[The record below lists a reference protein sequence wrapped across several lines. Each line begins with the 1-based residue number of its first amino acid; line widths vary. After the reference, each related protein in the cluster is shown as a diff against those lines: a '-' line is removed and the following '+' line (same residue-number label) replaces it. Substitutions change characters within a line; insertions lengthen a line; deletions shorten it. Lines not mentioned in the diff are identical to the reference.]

1 MDIEKEKK
9 FNKKII
15 IGFIYFIITVAVI
28 LLVFSSFTV
37 IDAGHTGVVVRL
49 GKVSDNVLNEGFHFK
64 LPIITNIVKIDNRV
78 LKTEVES
85 NSASKDL
92 QSISSKVSVNYR
104 VNTNSSAKI
113 YKNVGNNFNNV
124 IVNPA
129 IQECMKSVTAKYN
142 AEELITKRAIVSSEM
157 EKEISQKINPYGL
170 NIEVFNIID
179 FDFSEEFSKAI
190 EAKQTAQQQALK
202 AEQDLARIK
211 VEASQTV
218 EKAKAESE
226 AYQLKNQQLTDK
238 VIMMEFVEKWDGK
251 LPVVTSGG
259 SALFD
264 MNSFINT
271 NGLKDDKK
279 ENNNKLY
286 YKVFM
291 MEFVEKWDGK
301 LPAVTSGG
309 SALFDMSLFINSNG
323 LKDDKKGKL

>member
-15 IGFIYFIITVAVI
+15 IGFIYFIITVVVI

-113 YKNVGNNFNNV
+113 YKNVGQNFETV

-129 IQECMKSVTAKYN
+129 IQECMKSVTAKYT

-279 ENNNKLY
+279 ENNNK
-286 YKVFM
+286 FS
-291 MEFVEKWDGK
+291 F
-301 LPAVTSGG
+301 
-309 SALFDMSLFINSNG
+309 F
-323 LKDDKKGKL
+323 

>member
-15 IGFIYFIITVAVI
+15 IGFIYFIITVVVI

-113 YKNVGNNFNNV
+113 YKNVGNNFETV

-129 IQECMKSVTAKYN
+129 IHECMKSVTAKYN
-142 AEELITKRAIVSSEM
+142 AEELITKRARVSSEM

-251 LPVVTSGG
+251 LPTVTSGG

-264 MNSFINT
+264 MSSFINT

-279 ENNNKLY
+279 
-286 YKVFM
+286 
-291 MEFVEKWDGK
+291 GK
-301 LPAVTSGG
+301 
-309 SALFDMSLFINSNG
+309 
-323 LKDDKKGKL
+323 

>member
-1 MDIEKEKK
+1 MDFEKVKK
-9 FNKKII
+9 NNKKLIF
-15 IGFIYFIITVAVI
+15 GGIYFIIAVIVI
-28 LLVFSSFTV
+28 LLIFSSFTV

-251 LPVVTSGG
+251 LP
-259 SALFD
+259 
-264 MNSFINT
+264 
-271 NGLKDDKK
+271 
-279 ENNNKLY
+279 
-286 YKVFM
+286 
-291 MEFVEKWDGK
+291 
-301 LPAVTSGG
+301 AVTSGG
-309 SALFDMSLFINSNG
+309 SALFDMSSFINSNG
-323 LKDDKKGKL
+323 LKDDKKGK

>member
-251 LPVVTSGG
+251 LPTVTSGG

-264 MNSFINT
+264 MSSFINT

-279 ENNNKLY
+279 
-286 YKVFM
+286 
-291 MEFVEKWDGK
+291 GK
-301 LPAVTSGG
+301 
-309 SALFDMSLFINSNG
+309 
-323 LKDDKKGKL
+323 

>member
-15 IGFIYFIITVAVI
+15 IGFIYFIITVVVI
-28 LLVFSSFTV
+28 LLIFSSFTV

-113 YKNVGNNFNNV
+113 YKNVGNNFETV

-129 IQECMKSVTAKYN
+129 IHECMKSVTAKYN

-251 LPVVTSGG
+251 LP
-259 SALFD
+259 
-264 MNSFINT
+264 
-271 NGLKDDKK
+271 
-279 ENNNKLY
+279 
-286 YKVFM
+286 
-291 MEFVEKWDGK
+291 
-301 LPAVTSGG
+301 AVTSGG
-309 SALFDMSLFINSNG
+309 SALFDMSSFINSNG
-323 LKDDKKGKL
+323 LKDDKKGK

>member
-1 MDIEKEKK
+1 MDIEKVKK
-9 FNKKII
+9 NNKKLIF
-15 IGFIYFIITVAVI
+15 GGIYFIIAVIVI
-28 LLVFSSFTV
+28 LLIFSSFTV

-251 LPVVTSGG
+251 LPTVTSGG

-264 MNSFINT
+264 MSSFINT

-279 ENNNKLY
+279 
-286 YKVFM
+286 
-291 MEFVEKWDGK
+291 GK
-301 LPAVTSGG
+301 
-309 SALFDMSLFINSNG
+309 
-323 LKDDKKGKL
+323 

>member
-1 MDIEKEKK
+1 MDIEKVKK
-9 FNKKII
+9 NNKKLIF
-15 IGFIYFIITVAVI
+15 GGIYFIIAVIVI
-28 LLVFSSFTV
+28 LLIFSSFTV

-113 YKNVGNNFNNV
+113 YKNVGNNFETV

-129 IQECMKSVTAKYN
+129 IHECMKSVTAKYN

-251 LPVVTSGG
+251 LPTVTSGG

-264 MNSFINT
+264 MSSFINT

-279 ENNNKLY
+279 
-286 YKVFM
+286 
-291 MEFVEKWDGK
+291 GK
-301 LPAVTSGG
+301 
-309 SALFDMSLFINSNG
+309 
-323 LKDDKKGKL
+323 

>member
-15 IGFIYFIITVAVI
+15 IGFIYFIITVVVI
-28 LLVFSSFTV
+28 LLIFSSFTV

-113 YKNVGNNFNNV
+113 YKNVGQNFETV

-129 IQECMKSVTAKYN
+129 IQECMKSVTAKYT

-251 LPVVTSGG
+251 LP
-259 SALFD
+259 
-264 MNSFINT
+264 
-271 NGLKDDKK
+271 
-279 ENNNKLY
+279 
-286 YKVFM
+286 
-291 MEFVEKWDGK
+291 
-301 LPAVTSGG
+301 AVTSGG
-309 SALFDMSLFINSNG
+309 SALFDMSSFINSNG
-323 LKDDKKGKL
+323 LKDDKKGK

>member
-15 IGFIYFIITVAVI
+15 IGFIYFIITVVVI

-113 YKNVGNNFNNV
+113 YKNVGNNFETV

-129 IQECMKSVTAKYN
+129 IHECMKSVTAKYN

-279 ENNNKLY
+279 ENNNK
-286 YKVFM
+286 FS
-291 MEFVEKWDGK
+291 F
-301 LPAVTSGG
+301 
-309 SALFDMSLFINSNG
+309 F
-323 LKDDKKGKL
+323 

>member
-15 IGFIYFIITVAVI
+15 IGFIYFIITVVVI
-28 LLVFSSFTV
+28 LLIFSSFTV

-104 VNTNSSAKI
+104 VNTNSSASI
-113 YKNVGNNFNNV
+113 YKNVGQGFETV

-129 IQECMKSVTAKYN
+129 IQECMKSVASKYT

-157 EKEISQKINPYGL
+157 EKEISQKINPCGL
-170 NIEVFNIID
+170 NIEVFNIIN
-179 FDFSEEFSKAI
+179 FEFSKEFSKAI

-251 LPVVTSGG
+251 LP
-259 SALFD
+259 
-264 MNSFINT
+264 
-271 NGLKDDKK
+271 
-279 ENNNKLY
+279 
-286 YKVFM
+286 
-291 MEFVEKWDGK
+291 
-301 LPAVTSGG
+301 AVTSGG
-309 SALFDMSLFINSNG
+309 SALFDMSSFINSNG
-323 LKDDKKGKL
+323 LKDDKKGK

>member
-1 MDIEKEKK
+1 
-9 FNKKII
+9 
-15 IGFIYFIITVAVI
+15 
-28 LLVFSSFTV
+28 
-37 IDAGHTGVVVRL
+37 VRL

-78 LKTEVES
+78 IKTEVES

-113 YKNVGNNFNNV
+113 YKNVGNNFETV

-129 IQECMKSVTAKYN
+129 IQECMKSVAAKYT

-170 NIEVFNIID
+170 NIEVFNIIN
-179 FDFSEEFSKAI
+179 FEFSKEFSKAI

-251 LPVVTSGG
+251 LP
-259 SALFD
+259 
-264 MNSFINT
+264 
-271 NGLKDDKK
+271 
-279 ENNNKLY
+279 
-286 YKVFM
+286 
-291 MEFVEKWDGK
+291 
-301 LPAVTSGG
+301 AVTSGG
-309 SALFDMSLFINSNG
+309 SALFDMSSFINSNG
-323 LKDDKKGKL
+323 LKDDKKGK

>member
-1 MDIEKEKK
+1 MDFENKKK
-9 FNKKII
+9 FTKKII
-15 IGFIYFIITVAVI
+15 IGFICFIITVVVI
-28 LLVFSSFTV
+28 LLIFSSFTV

-78 LKTEVES
+78 LKTEVKS
-85 NSASKDL
+85 DSASKDL

-113 YKNVGNNFNNV
+113 YKNVGNNFETV

-129 IQECMKSVTAKYN
+129 IQECMKSVAAKYT

-170 NIEVFNIID
+170 NIEVFNIIN
-179 FDFSEEFSKAI
+179 FEFSKEFSKAI

-251 LPVVTSGG
+251 LP
-259 SALFD
+259 
-264 MNSFINT
+264 
-271 NGLKDDKK
+271 
-279 ENNNKLY
+279 
-286 YKVFM
+286 
-291 MEFVEKWDGK
+291 
-301 LPAVTSGG
+301 AVTSGG
-309 SALFDMSLFINSNG
+309 SALFDMSSFINSNG
-323 LKDDKKGKL
+323 LKDDKKGK

>member
-1 MDIEKEKK
+1 MDFEKVKK
-9 FNKKII
+9 NNKKLIF
-15 IGFIYFIITVAVI
+15 GGIYFIIAVIVI
-28 LLVFSSFTV
+28 LLIFSSFTV

-113 YKNVGNNFNNV
+113 YKNVGQNFETV

-129 IQECMKSVTAKYN
+129 IQECMKSVTAKYT

-251 LPVVTSGG
+251 LPTVTSGG

-264 MNSFINT
+264 MSSFINT

-279 ENNNKLY
+279 
-286 YKVFM
+286 
-291 MEFVEKWDGK
+291 GK
-301 LPAVTSGG
+301 
-309 SALFDMSLFINSNG
+309 
-323 LKDDKKGKL
+323 

>member
-1 MDIEKEKK
+1 MDFENKKK
-9 FNKKII
+9 FTKKII
-15 IGFIYFIITVAVI
+15 NGFICFIIAIIVI
-28 LLVFSSFTV
+28 LFGIGSFTV

-78 LKTEVES
+78 IKTEVES

-113 YKNVGNNFNNV
+113 YKNVGNNFETV

-129 IQECMKSVTAKYN
+129 IQECMKSVAAKYT

-170 NIEVFNIID
+170 NIEVFNIIN
-179 FDFSEEFSKAI
+179 FEFSKEFSKAI

-251 LPVVTSGG
+251 LP
-259 SALFD
+259 
-264 MNSFINT
+264 
-271 NGLKDDKK
+271 
-279 ENNNKLY
+279 
-286 YKVFM
+286 
-291 MEFVEKWDGK
+291 
-301 LPAVTSGG
+301 AVTSGG
-309 SALFDMSLFINSNG
+309 SALFDMSSFINSNG
-323 LKDDKKGKL
+323 LKDDKKGK

>member
-1 MDIEKEKK
+1 MDFENKKK
-9 FNKKII
+9 FTKKII
-15 IGFIYFIITVAVI
+15 NGFICFIIAIIVI
-28 LLVFSSFTV
+28 LFGIGSFTV

-49 GKVSDNVLNEGFHFK
+49 GKVSDNVLSEGFHFK

-78 LKTEVES
+78 LKTEVKS
-85 NSASKDL
+85 DSASKDL

-251 LPVVTSGG
+251 LP
-259 SALFD
+259 
-264 MNSFINT
+264 
-271 NGLKDDKK
+271 
-279 ENNNKLY
+279 
-286 YKVFM
+286 
-291 MEFVEKWDGK
+291 
-301 LPAVTSGG
+301 AVTSGG
-309 SALFDMSLFINSNG
+309 SALFDMSSFINSNG
-323 LKDDKKGKL
+323 LKDDKKGK

>member
-1 MDIEKEKK
+1 MDFEKVKK
-9 FNKKII
+9 NNKKLIF
-15 IGFIYFIITVAVI
+15 GGIYFIIAVIVI
-28 LLVFSSFTV
+28 LLIFSSFTV

-78 LKTEVES
+78 IKTEVES

-113 YKNVGNNFNNV
+113 YKNVGNNFETV

-129 IQECMKSVTAKYN
+129 IQECMKSVAAKYT

-251 LPVVTSGG
+251 LPTVTSGG

-264 MNSFINT
+264 MSSFINT

-279 ENNNKLY
+279 
-286 YKVFM
+286 
-291 MEFVEKWDGK
+291 GK
-301 LPAVTSGG
+301 
-309 SALFDMSLFINSNG
+309 
-323 LKDDKKGKL
+323 

>member
-1 MDIEKEKK
+1 MDFENKKK
-9 FNKKII
+9 FTKKII
-15 IGFIYFIITVAVI
+15 IGFICFIITVVVI
-28 LLVFSSFTV
+28 LLIFSSFTV

-78 LKTEVES
+78 IKTEVES

-113 YKNVGNNFNNV
+113 YKNVGNNFETV

-129 IQECMKSVTAKYN
+129 IHECMKSVTAKYN

-251 LPVVTSGG
+251 LP
-259 SALFD
+259 
-264 MNSFINT
+264 
-271 NGLKDDKK
+271 
-279 ENNNKLY
+279 
-286 YKVFM
+286 
-291 MEFVEKWDGK
+291 
-301 LPAVTSGG
+301 AVTSGG
-309 SALFDMSLFINSNG
+309 SALFDMSSFINSNG
-323 LKDDKKGKL
+323 LKDDKKGK

>member
-1 MDIEKEKK
+1 MDFEKVKK
-9 FNKKII
+9 NNKKLIF
-15 IGFIYFIITVAVI
+15 GGIYFIIAVIVI
-28 LLVFSSFTV
+28 LLIFSSFTV

-78 LKTEVES
+78 IKTEVES

-113 YKNVGNNFNNV
+113 YKNVGNNFETV

-129 IQECMKSVTAKYN
+129 IQECMKSVAAKYT

-170 NIEVFNIID
+170 NIEVFNIIN
-179 FDFSEEFSKAI
+179 FEFSKEFSKAI

-251 LPVVTSGG
+251 LP
-259 SALFD
+259 
-264 MNSFINT
+264 
-271 NGLKDDKK
+271 
-279 ENNNKLY
+279 
-286 YKVFM
+286 
-291 MEFVEKWDGK
+291 
-301 LPAVTSGG
+301 AVTSGG
-309 SALFDMSLFINSNG
+309 SALFDMSSFINSNG
-323 LKDDKKGKL
+323 LKDDKKGK

>member
-15 IGFIYFIITVAVI
+15 IGFIYFIITVVVI

-251 LPVVTSGG
+251 LPTVTSGG

-264 MNSFINT
+264 MSSFINT

-279 ENNNKLY
+279 
-286 YKVFM
+286 
-291 MEFVEKWDGK
+291 GK
-301 LPAVTSGG
+301 
-309 SALFDMSLFINSNG
+309 
-323 LKDDKKGKL
+323 

>member
-1 MDIEKEKK
+1 MDFENKKK
-9 FNKKII
+9 FTKKII
-15 IGFIYFIITVAVI
+15 IGFIWFIITVVVI
-28 LLVFSSFTV
+28 LLIFSSFTV

-78 LKTEVES
+78 IKTEVES

-113 YKNVGNNFNNV
+113 YKNVGNNFETV

-129 IQECMKSVTAKYN
+129 IQECMKSVAAKYT

-170 NIEVFNIID
+170 NIEVFNIIN
-179 FDFSEEFSKAI
+179 FEFSKEFSKAI

-251 LPVVTSGG
+251 LP
-259 SALFD
+259 
-264 MNSFINT
+264 
-271 NGLKDDKK
+271 
-279 ENNNKLY
+279 
-286 YKVFM
+286 
-291 MEFVEKWDGK
+291 
-301 LPAVTSGG
+301 AVTSGG
-309 SALFDMSLFINSNG
+309 SALFDMSSFINSNG
-323 LKDDKKGKL
+323 LKDDKKGK

>member
-1 MDIEKEKK
+1 MDIEKVKK
-9 FNKKII
+9 NNKKLIF
-15 IGFIYFIITVAVI
+15 GGIYFIIAVIVI
-28 LLVFSSFTV
+28 LLIFSSFTV

-129 IQECMKSVTAKYN
+129 IQECMKSVTAKYT

-211 VEASQTV
+211 VEAAQTV

-238 VIMMEFVEKWDGK
+238 VIMMEFVEKWNGQ
-251 LPVVTSGG
+251 LPTVTSGA
-259 SALFD
+259 SPLFD
-264 MNSFINT
+264 ISSFF
-271 NGLKDDKK
+271 KDDIP
-279 ENNNKLY
+279 
-286 YKVFM
+286 
-291 MEFVEKWDGK
+291 MEQ
-301 LPAVTSGG
+301 S
-309 SALFDMSLFINSNG
+309 
-323 LKDDKKGKL
+323 